1 MLIKTLTLH
10 SLTYLVGLTSS
21 LAVHQNGPWS
31 PVADRADIP
40 QIVLRTAKSD
50 RLPIRRAM
58 PRALGS
64 SPAVSPAST
73 GPGLKIRDACTP
85 PIDVRGRCFAGAD
98 FNQHQAV

>member
-10 SLTYLVGLTSS
+10 SLTYLAGMTSS
-21 LAVHQNGPWS
+21 LTVHQNAPWS

-50 RLPIRRAM
+50 RLPLRRAM
-58 PRALGS
+58 PRAIGS
-64 SPAVSPAST
+64 SPTSAPAST
-73 GPGLKIRDACTP
+73 GPSFEIRDSCKP
-85 PIDVRGRCFAGAD
+85 PIDVRGRCFAEVD